1 MRAAW
6 SLVLLF
12 SVVACGGGTQV
23 EGGDAGPDA
32 TTSDAQTEAASDAK
46 PSDAQNDV
54 AVADAG
60 PCGVRTGKRG
70 LTSRTLTMTT
80 APTTRTYLVYLPQT
94 LNPGTPVPLVFVHHG
109 YTMSGQAMQ
118 VITQYDAL
126 ADSEGIAIAYP
137 DGEGG
142 PNTFVAPWNVG
153 TNVCNGSTGPVPLA
167 TGDDFGFD
175 EAMRADIEQDQC
187 VDGKH
192 VFVTGFSMGGYFSHH
207 MGCMRPD
214 FARAVAPHSGGTH
227 DFSTCVAGHEPVIV
241 FHGDSDILIP
251 ESCDAKAVQQWIAKN
266 GCAATADVV
275 NVQGGACSYY
285 QNCPTDGQVAYCKFT
300 GLGHAWAGGAADG
313 GVFSNPNYASATQ
326 LEWAF
331 FKKYA
336 W

>member
-1 MRAAW
+1 MFLA
-6 SLVLLF
+6 
-12 SVVACGGGTQV
+12 ACGGGQATGDDAGNDATTADVSQ
-23 EGGDAGPDA
+23 GDAKISDAGP
-32 TTSDAQTEAASDAK
+32 SDAP
-46 PSDAQNDV
+46 PSE
-54 AVADAG
+54 AG

-70 LTSRTLTMTT
+70 LTSRSLTMPT
-80 APTTRTYLVYLPQT
+80 APTNRTYLVYLPQT
-94 LNPGTPVPLVFVHHG
+94 LDPSKPIPLVFVHHG
-109 YTMSGQAMQ
+109 YTMSGAAMQ

-142 PNTFVAPWNVG
+142 PNNFITAPWNVG
-153 TNVCNGSTGPVPLA
+153 TNVCPGTTGPVPLA
-167 TGDDFGFD
+167 SGDDFGFD
-175 EAMRADIEQDQC
+175 EAMRRDIEQDQC
-187 VDGKH
+187 IDEPH
-192 VFVTGFSMGGYFSHH
+192 TFVTGFSMGGYFSHH

-241 FHGDSDILIP
+241 FHGDSDPIIP
-251 ESCDAKAVQQWIAKN
+251 ASCDDQAVQQWIAKN
-266 GCAATADVV
+266 GCATTADVTPV
-275 NVQGGACSYY
+275 TNGSCSTY
-285 QNCPTDGQVAYCKFT
+285 QNCPTDGQVVYCKFT

-313 GVFSNPNYASATQ
+313 GIFSNPNFASATQ